1 MNCSNPTARR
11 SVQVWCYWRVASA
24 ALAGSRLVFACA
36 ALATLIVAA
45 GPSWAGEA
53 TRLTHDGR
61 LKRDPRFVH
70 GGDQIVY
77 SVVESPT
84 IMRQVRLDVAS
95 GKITPLYPQ
104 AATSQFESSFSPD
117 ERYHAF
123 VEFRGVTNVKLVI
136 RDTRDNSDVLFD
148 PGSDRAHLGN
158 PCIDPRGGRV
168 VFSLPRTVG
177 QQIVSINLQAQDRR
191 DLTPHTDGIDDW
203 ASFSAD
209 GRQIAFGS
217 SRDGDFEIYVM
228 QADGGN
234 PRRLTESPGID
245 MRPAWSA
252 DGEQLAFTSMRDGN
266 YEIYAMQADGSNL
279 RRVTNHP
286 ERDDFAQWHP
296 DGKHLLTIS
305 EREGAFD
312 LYLMDVK

>member
-1 MNCSNPTARR
+1 VLRFVFAIAVTILCVAGP
-11 SVQVWCYWRVASA
+11 ASA
-24 ALAGSRLVFACA
+24 
-36 ALATLIVAA
+36 
-45 GPSWAGEA
+45 GESV
-53 TRLTHDGR
+53 RLTHDGR

-70 GGDQIVY
+70 GGEQIVY

-84 IMRQVRLDVAS
+84 IMRLVRLEVAS
-95 GKITPLYPQ
+95 GKITRLYPQ

-136 RDTRDNSDVLFD
+136 RDTRDNRDVIFD

-158 PCIDPRGGRV
+158 PCLDPRGGRV

-177 QQIVSINLQAQDRR
+177 QQIVSIDLEAQDRR

-203 ASFSAD
+203 TAFSPD
-209 GRQIAFGS
+209 GRRIAFGS

-228 QADGGN
+228 QADGAD
-234 PRRLTESPGID
+234 PRRLTASLGLD
-245 MRPAWSA
+245 MRPAWSP
-252 DGEQLAFTSMRDGN
+252 DGRQLAFTSMRDGN
-266 YEIYAMQADGSNL
+266 YEIYAMNSDGSNL
-279 RRVTNHP
+279 RRLTNHP

-305 EREGAFD
+305 ERDGAFD
-312 LYLMDVK
+312 LYLVDAPK